1 MPKSAHL
8 CAVNTANIEL
18 KHISKI
24 YWWYSINQTIKYA
37 LDLLP
42 FRFLFLFGRY
52 ELVVSNKMRI
62 LLLIGKIWR
71 KLI

>member
-18 KHISKI
+18 KHISKT